1 MLTFLRSTRPPGF
14 AALRRPALRPLARA
28 FSPARTLA
36 PALLSALAAPPLLLA
51 LALLPAVPLRGL
63 LSPALAA
70 DNPLPADAKAPR
82 PPDLVVLQEWT
93 SRLGPQTIG
102 VFGIKADPLMADN
115 RSVKIWQET
124 PDRVTIATDKI
135 RCSTTGPMRVTGT
148 ATRLIVRELNPGG
161 PITAANRLDHLIWWA
176 VCVPAQA
183 GKDPATLGALAR
195 SLGYSGQL
203 VEREEVLVAPRR

>member
-1 MLTFLRSTRPPGF
+1 VLLPTALPIGLAGAT
-14 AALRRPALRPLARA
+14 AAAENP
-28 FSPARTLA
+28 
-36 PALLSALAAPPLLLA
+36 AAP
-51 LALLPAVPLRGL
+51 
-63 LSPALAA
+63 
-70 DNPLPADAKAPR
+70 DAKAPR
-82 PPDLVVLQEWT
+82 PASLVILEEKIT
-93 SRLGPQTIG
+93 REGPVAMG
-102 VFGIKADPLMADN
+102 VFDAKADPLMPGN
-115 RSVKIWQET
+115 WSVQLWEET

-161 PITAANRLDHLIWWA
+161 TINAANRLDHLIWWA